1 VEPLAGGR
9 ILVDGVDLSTVP
21 LRDVRARRP
30 RGLVIIPQDPVL
42 FSGTLRNCLDPF
54 GLHQDADLLEALE
67 SVGLRDATATTAIA
81 AAATAAAAVHQ
92 HQHQHQHNHQHR
104 QPSQQPKSSEEG
116 TVLAVNSAALVGGG
130 SASSPPNNSA
140 PAADTAA
147 AGTAGTAGT
156 PGTAGAATTAAAL
169 ALPARRSLLDSEV
182 AEGGRNWSVGERQLL
197 AMARALLERPRVLV
211 LDEATASVDGDTD
224 ARIQR
229 MLRELPRLRPGEVTV
244 VSVAHRLNTIMDFDE
259 VLVMSE
265 GAAAEMGPPA
275 ELLAKAPPGPFAQ
288 LVDSTGKD
296 NAAALRAMV
305 AC

>member
-1 VEPLAGGR
+1 MICSDRSIDRSQGAGKSTIAAALFRLVEPLAGGR

-156 PGTAGAATTAAAL
+156 PGTAGAATTAAAF
-169 ALPARRSLLDSEV
+169 ALPDGEPCNHFRERRLARQKNCASETLLGS
-182 AEGGRNWSVGERQLL
+182 Q
-197 AMARALLERPRVLV
+197 PRH
-211 LDEATASVDGDTD
+211 
-224 ARIQR
+224 
-229 MLRELPRLRPGEVTV
+229 RLRSSSPT
-244 VSVAHRLNTIMDFDE
+244 
-259 VLVMSE
+259 
-265 GAAAEMGPPA
+265 PP
-275 ELLAKAPPGPFAQ
+275 
-288 LVDSTGKD
+288 
-296 NAAALRAMV
+296 NAADVAWRIEIVRATTPPPLDDAV
-305 AC
+305 WSIPDTFSCARYA